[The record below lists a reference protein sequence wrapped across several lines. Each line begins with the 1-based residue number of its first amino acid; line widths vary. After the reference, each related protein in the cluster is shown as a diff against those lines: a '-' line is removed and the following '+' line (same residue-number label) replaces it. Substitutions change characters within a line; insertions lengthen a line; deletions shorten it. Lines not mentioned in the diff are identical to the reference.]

1 MIDPGDLFFLPD
13 DFKPYVT
20 QIIFFLLF
28 ADHHE
33 LWASHKK
40 LASVLGFSVRTVIR
54 TVARLEKLG
63 ILSVKRLQG
72 GEVNRYSL
80 DQDVLSSFL
89 AECASGP
96 RSHKGRLVQDSSS
109 TASDT
114 PLEPLEVPPETSRD
128 VAGASAPLSL
138 QAPAQDTARDGAG
151 NDEKAPTVLV
161 AGPLDEAN
169 ECSEPFFDDP
179 HLGLL
184 VAQVEQGRK
193 DGTRLH
199 RWLKAENLLT
209 YWPPDDTYRVDK
221 QLLRQKVKTLEQLNA
236 LLTAPVRAEH
246 KWFVNEFLQCCAEN
260 DYQAEDTSGVLSF
273 EINLLLDSM
282 LRPGYRG
289 KALWTTE
296 SIRAQIKMI
305 IEQWRELATWSQLRL
320 AINHSS
326 EPTLQFLVTNKAVWE
341 AARER
346 WNEENDAK
354 IMQVLERMES
364 GNAGTVAR

>member
-1 MIDPGDLFFLPD
+1 
-13 DFKPYVT
+13 
-20 QIIFFLLF
+20 
-28 ADHHE
+28 
-33 LWASHKK
+33 
-40 LASVLGFSVRTVIR
+40 
-54 TVARLEKLG
+54 
-63 ILSVKRLQG
+63 
-72 GEVNRYSL
+72 
-80 DQDVLSSFL
+80 
-89 AECASGP
+89 
-96 RSHKGRLVQDSSS
+96 
-109 TASDT
+109 
-114 PLEPLEVPPETSRD
+114 
-128 VAGASAPLSL
+128 
-138 QAPAQDTARDGAG
+138 
-151 NDEKAPTVLV
+151 
-161 AGPLDEAN
+161 
-169 ECSEPFFDDP
+169 
-179 HLGLL
+179 
-184 VAQVEQGRK
+184 
-193 DGTRLH
+193 
-199 RWLKAENLLT
+199 
-209 YWPPDDTYRVDK
+209 VDK